1 MKKLMSVLLLAVM
14 VLSCLAVLPAQAEDL
29 TGKTNV
35 NDTAIVATVYPKASG
50 HSYIRSYP
58 NSAEENI
65 VVTAYDGDEVIVYYT
80 GYTKGGKDFWAFV
93 KHVKSEQFGYMWGDN
108 LQ

>member
-35 NDTAIVATVYPKASG
+35 NDTAIVATVYPKSNG
-50 HSYIRSYP
+50 HCYIRSYP
-58 NSAEENI
+58 NSAEENT
-65 VVTAYDGDEVIVYYT
+65 VVTAYDGDVVIVYYT
-80 GYTKGGKDFWAFV
+80 GYANNGKDFWAFV
-93 KHVKSEQFGYMWGDN
+93 KHIKSEQYGYMWGDN
-108 LQ
+108 LK